1 MSDLGFFGNGIFWTG
16 VIVPWN
22 SQKEQVSGL
31 GWGWRYKVRI
41 MGYHPYTEAELSN
54 EDLPWAHVMLP
65 PGHGTGSA
73 NTFKSIRFNPG
84 DTVIGF
90 FLDGADGQHPVIMGA
105 FANSVDAVKD
115 GEKLPFAPF
124 SGYNKYIKEPAKGS
138 LAKSESGDQNAA
150 SQETPR
156 TVSPFLITI
165 LASAYMLIVKPASIE
180 ARMNYDSETQPKE
193 DRLATVLMLTAIIVG
208 LSLAPIDIF
217 HLNLSSSFE
226 GNIKNIGL
234 GIYIFG
240 MLLVMASMNAN
251 EFAETTVNIQEER
264 GQKVIDTGIY
274 SMIRHPMYTG
284 FIFFITGV
292 NVWLG
297 TYLSLLFSLIFLTAA
312 LRSRII
318 IEEKTLL
325 NDLEGYEDYCKKV
338 KARLIPFLF

>member
-1 MSDLGFFGNGIFWTG
+1 MLWIKTFFGILFQTSLLGIF
-16 VIVPWN
+16 
-22 SQKEQVSGL
+22 L
-31 GWGWRYKVRI
+31 Y
-41 MGYHPYTEAELSN
+41 
-54 EDLPWAHVMLP
+54 LPALTLNWPDA
-65 PGHGTGSA
+65 
-73 NTFKSIRFNPG
+73 
-84 DTVIGF
+84 
-90 FLDGADGQHPVIMGA
+90 FLFLTIH
-105 FANSVDAVKD
+105 
-115 GEKLPFAPF
+115 
-124 SGYNKYIKEPAKGS
+124 
-138 LAKSESGDQNAA
+138 
-150 SQETPR
+150 
-156 TVSPFLITI
+156 FLITI
-165 LASAYMLIVKPASIE
+165 LASAYLLIVKPASIE

-193 DRLATVLMLTAIIVG
+193 DRLATVLMLSAIILG

-217 HLNLSSSFE
+217 HLNLSSSFN

-234 GIYIFG
+234 GLYIFG

-274 SMIRHPMYTG
+274 SLIRHPMYTG

-297 TYLSLLFSLIFLTAA
+297 TYLSLLFSLIFLTVA

>member
-1 MSDLGFFGNGIFWTG
+1 MLWIKTFFGILFQTSLLGIF
-16 VIVPWN
+16 
-22 SQKEQVSGL
+22 L
-31 GWGWRYKVRI
+31 Y
-41 MGYHPYTEAELSN
+41 
-54 EDLPWAHVMLP
+54 LPALRLNWPDALL
-65 PGHGTGSA
+65 
-73 NTFKSIRFNPG
+73 
-84 DTVIGF
+84 
-90 FLDGADGQHPVIMGA
+90 FLTIH
-105 FANSVDAVKD
+105 
-115 GEKLPFAPF
+115 
-124 SGYNKYIKEPAKGS
+124 
-138 LAKSESGDQNAA
+138 
-150 SQETPR
+150 
-156 TVSPFLITI
+156 FLITI
-165 LASAYMLIVKPASIE
+165 LASAYLLIVKPASIE

-193 DRLATVLMLTAIIVG
+193 DRLATVLMLSAIVVG

-217 HLNLSSSFE
+217 HLSLSSNFE
-226 GNIKNIGL
+226 GDIKNIGL
-234 GIYIFG
+234 GLYIFG

-274 SMIRHPMYTG
+274 SLIRHPMYTG

-297 TYLSLLFSLIFLTAA
+297 TYLSLLFSLIFLTVA